1 MSILCTI
8 HSPSSDLFMVFD
20 RCILLSVGY
29 TLYNGPVGN
38 VDSYFRALGAPLP
51 DYTNAADFLIRI
63 ATDPALV
70 KLHYSV
76 ARLAKECKDSY
87 VNHVKNIK

>member
-8 HSPSSDLFMVFD
+8 HSPSSDLFMVFN
-20 RCILLSVGY
+20 RCILLSAGY
-29 TLYNGPVGN
+29 TIYNGPVGN
-38 VDSYFRALGAPLP
+38 VNSYFSAHGAPLP

-70 KLHYSV
+70 SLQYSTP
-76 ARLAKECKDSY
+76 RLAKECKEQY
-87 VNHVKNIK
+87 VNHV